1 MTGYRSP
8 YANPKPYIPASLSE
22 IYDLL
27 GSIILKAP
35 KFIDDSG
42 MLPKRDIDTE
52 FGGLVESFGIV
63 RKKLG
68 EERHKKLIA
77 LAAKAKALFAAD
89 PDETSGKTEE
99 GFDVLFQIED
109 IIQEVRSRRVSV
121 KLPDDD
127 GEVTG
132 D

>member
-8 YANPKPYIPASLSE
+8 YANPRPYIPASLSE

-27 GSIILKAP
+27 GSMILKAP

-42 MLPKRDIDTE
+42 LLPKRNIDTY
-52 FGGLVESFGIV
+52 FGELVDSFGIV

-68 EERHKKLIA
+68 DERYTDLIA

-89 PDETSGKTEE
+89 PDETNGKAKE
-99 GFDVLFQIED
+99 GFDALYAIED
-109 IIQEVRSRRVSV
+109 IIQEVRKRRVKA
-121 KLPDDD
+121 KLSDDD